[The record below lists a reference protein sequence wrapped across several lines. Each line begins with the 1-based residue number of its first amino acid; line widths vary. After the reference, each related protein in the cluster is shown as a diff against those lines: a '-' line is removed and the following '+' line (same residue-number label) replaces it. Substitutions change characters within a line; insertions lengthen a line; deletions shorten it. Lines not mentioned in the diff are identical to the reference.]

1 MVAQDDGEHGG
12 GELEDL
18 SGVHWALEL
27 LIGVGFVGSLADGEE
42 VLAEIVCLLEESL
55 LSEVVFDI
63 LEVAIGD
70 RELS

>member
-1 MVAQDDGEHGG
+1 MVAQNDGEHGG

-18 SGVHWALEL
+18 GGVHWALEL

-55 LSEVVFDI
+55 LSEIVFDI
-63 LEVAIGD
+63 FQITI
-70 RELS
+70 